1 MNISFDKFEQFEA
14 PILTLCNPN
23 SEATIKD
30 GKVTL
35 SNTLGMLP
43 DCKKVV
49 LSPNFNTQWELSFE
63 FSDNKNEQLHYMYK
77 RLEKGRYIYVS
88 GVGYFIIDDYTR
100 HESDERV
107 YKEISCHSVDKEI
120 ERNECPLLDEGS
132 YYFYTKDNQEG
143 IIQKQM
149 TMLPKWTLG
158 FVSDDLKDKTAYFDG
173 ENKSNNA
180 YEFLWEEIEE
190 AYECIID
197 VDFITRTLSFYSLEY
212 YAAHHRTDIHLSKSN
227 DLKEVTIESKDDD
240 CFTVITVKQND
251 NLSLVYS
258 NPNGSET
265 LYNFAHCFSDMSFEL
280 QTALIK
286 WQEKYEA
293 TILPY
298 RTLSGQWANALDD
311 LTNAEKDL
319 DILKEELNNLKIS
332 RDTVINATASEET
345 KQANLNT
352 VNANIYAKEQ
362 AIFAQENVITTKKEN
377 IKTTYEEPLQAYA
390 NECSLSLTAKDT
402 SGNLIFTQDLLN
414 ELSAYINPAE
424 YSDDYITQTDDMK
437 YAEIYQQSN
446 KLFDRAKKELEKL
459 STQSYTFSVEN
470 NSFLFNKKFERF
482 SKQLIPGAIVYLETS
497 DDHMEQVHLTNF
509 SIDYD
514 DCSVSFTF
522 GNKYDEN
529 DIKSLFDDVFGSV
542 KTSAAAVKYLKN
554 IVNDQR
560 SELDKQRDWIDNAL
574 TLTKNHFLTSNNQSV
589 IIDDS
594 GYWGRRQ
601 STDADGN
608 LIFDTKG
615 NPIYDNEQLR
625 IVNNTLAITEDNW
638 ESIATA
644 IGKIY
649 LYHDEVTGE
658 DVYKYGVAGKLLLGD
673 IFIGKTLSLLG
684 SPREDGTYA
693 ITLNENGLTIIN
705 DGTSAGITIKDAEGN
720 KQFYADNNGNL
731 YISANVTATSGNI
744 GGWNIYSN
752 YLGTPWGTSETTIF
766 LSTVGADAYVD
777 VVGLRTC
784 GLYYKGKF
792 AVGTDGTLYANG
804 ANITGN
810 ITATS
815 GRIGDYVINGAQLI
829 GNNVGLSG
837 TSGQGWAFWAGS
849 DNAGYAPFRV
859 GHNGSFR
866 ATDAEITGQ
875 VNATSGQIGGWV
887 ISGSLL
893 YSTNGNIGTGMA
905 ATTSCDS
912 DPAFWA
918 GLHGWGSTPWDS
930 GGQSGWW
937 GDHCYFYV
945 TSDGTLK
952 AEKANIT
959 GTINATS
966 GSFTGSIYT
975 SSGTVGGWHI
985 SSSNLYGTDSY
996 GTVKISPSTVSHDL
1010 SSGGGYTTSWYNILK
1025 TINQVSDKRLKKNI
1039 NEINQSYENFYNE
1052 LKPVTFNYINDN
1064 QEELHFGFIAQD
1076 INEALDK
1083 NDIERFS
1090 GIWMENDYYTL
1101 NKIEFVALN
1110 TWQIQNIKQQIIE
1123 LQSEIENLKS
1133 MIS

>member
-1 MNISFDKFEQFEA
+1 M
-14 PILTLCNPN
+14 
-23 SEATIKD
+23 
-30 GKVTL
+30 
-35 SNTLGMLP
+35 
-43 DCKKVV
+43 
-49 LSPNFNTQWELSFE
+49 
-63 FSDNKNEQLHYMYK
+63 
-77 RLEKGRYIYVS
+77 
-88 GVGYFIIDDYTR
+88 IDDYTR

-212 YAAHHRTDIHLSKSN
+212 YAAHHKTDIHLSKSN

-240 CFTVITVKQND
+240 CFTAITVKQND

-265 LYNFAHCFSDMSFEL
+265 LYNFTHYFSDMSSEL
-280 QTALIK
+280 QTALTK

-293 TILPY
+293 TTLPY
-298 RTLSGQWANALDD
+298 RSLSEQWANALDD

-352 VNANIYAKEQ
+352 VNANISAKEQ
-362 AIFAQENVITTKKEN
+362 AIFAQENVIATKKEN

-446 KLFDRAKKELEKL
+446 KLFDRAKRELKKL

-482 SKQLIPGAIVYLETS
+482 SKQLMPGAIVYLETS

-542 KTSAAAVKYLKN
+542 KTSAVAVKYLKN

-608 LIFDTKG
+608 LIFDTNG
-615 NPIYDNEQLR
+615 SPIYDNEQLR
-625 IVNNTLAITEDNW
+625 IVNNTLAITTDNW
-638 ESIATA
+638 QSIATA

-649 LYHDEVTGE
+649 LYHDNVTGE
-658 DVYKYGVAGKLLLGD
+658 DVFRYGVAGDL
-673 IFIGKTLSLLG
+673 IIGKLFLGKELNLLG
-684 SPREDGTYA
+684 SPRADGTYA

-705 DGTSAGITIKDAEGN
+705 DGTSAGMTIQDAYGN
-720 KQFYADNNGNL
+720 KQFYADSNGNL
-731 YISANVTATSGNI
+731 HLSAAIVANSGNI
-744 GGWNIYSN
+744 AELTLSAGAMFKVNGWAESGAYTGYSSGLN
-752 YLGTPWGTSETTIF
+752 AMYANAPGRDIF
-766 LSTVGADAYVD
+766 LWVGEHRGGNLEYNTPEGFDNVWTEELSAWDWKAVSPSWNTTVQDSIKNSAPFYVTWDGALHASNAYI
-777 VVGLRTC
+777 
-784 GLYYKGKF
+784 K
-792 AVGTDGTLYANG
+792 
-804 ANITGN
+804 GN

-815 GRIGDYVINGAQLI
+815 GSVGGWIIDSSRIYNYNADTGYTFTLWNPGIAGGSIISCDKDGVVPFYV
-829 GNNVGLSG
+829 SRE
-837 TSGQGWAFWAGS
+837 GS
-849 DNAGYAPFRV
+849 LYA
-859 GHNGSFR
+859 
-866 ATDAEITGQ
+866 E
-875 VNATSGQIGGWV
+875 NATIK
-887 ISGSLL
+887 
-893 YSTNGNIGTGMA
+893 GNIT
-905 ATTSCDS
+905 
-912 DPAFWA
+912 
-918 GLHGWGSTPWDS
+918 
-930 GGQSGWW
+930 
-937 GDHCYFYV
+937 
-945 TSDGTLK
+945 
-952 AEKANIT
+952 
-959 GTINATS
+959 ATS
-966 GSFTGSIYT
+966 GSFTGQLWSSYGSIGNWSISDYSLIGTASDGLSSIGLYAYPWFWHGGDASTGRAADAIVVRNGDTYPFVVRKDGYLLASNADITGKINAGSVLVNGVKVGTGQNT
-975 SSGTVGGWHI
+975 SFEDFSSNGTIWKNVHNVNGGRIYLTSQNLTGMATNITFDASNAGSLGAGTWYYNGGTILSSSDRRFKNSI
-985 SSSNLYGTDSY
+985 SSFPESF
-996 GTVKISPSTVSHDL
+996 H
-1010 SSGGGYTTSWYNILK
+1010 
-1025 TINQVSDKRLKKNI
+1025 
-1039 NEINQSYENFYNE
+1039 NFYQSLTPRVFKYNNGSSNRYH
-1052 LKPVTFNYINDN
+1052 T
-1064 QEELHFGFIAQD
+1064 GFIAQEVEESILKNGLTLNDLALFVRVSPEKAPTDD
-1076 INEALDK
+1076 INGACYLRYE
-1083 NDIERFS
+1083 
-1090 GIWMENDYYTL
+1090 
-1101 NKIEFVALN
+1101 EFISLN
-1110 TWQIQNIKQQIIE
+1110 TWEIQKLLKKIQE
-1123 LQSEIENLKS
+1123 LERRINLLEN
-1133 MIS
+1133 